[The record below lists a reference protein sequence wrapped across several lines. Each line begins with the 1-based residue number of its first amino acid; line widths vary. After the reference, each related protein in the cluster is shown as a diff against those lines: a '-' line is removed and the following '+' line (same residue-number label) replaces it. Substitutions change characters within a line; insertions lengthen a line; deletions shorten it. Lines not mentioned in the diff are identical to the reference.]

1 MSRGIYKI
9 EIKEN
14 LFPALSAAEAV
25 EMRNNCIGSCHLQD
39 EEVEVKL
46 IVSAEH
52 TMQMFLLAKTMY
64 DMEKFTASEVEAV
77 IRALAITLG
86 YISNHQEITECVTRW
101 VERLAEDMTLH
112 ELEEWII
119 G

>member
-1 MSRGIYKI
+1 MSRGIY
-9 EIKEN
+9 EIKLKDN

-46 IVSAEH
+46 IVSADH

-64 DMEKFTASEVEAV
+64 DMEKFTAPEIDAV
-77 IRALAITLG
+77 IRALALQMG
-86 YISNHQEITECVTRW
+86 YINNHKEVADCVIKW
-101 VERLAEDMTLH
+101 VERAAEDMTLH